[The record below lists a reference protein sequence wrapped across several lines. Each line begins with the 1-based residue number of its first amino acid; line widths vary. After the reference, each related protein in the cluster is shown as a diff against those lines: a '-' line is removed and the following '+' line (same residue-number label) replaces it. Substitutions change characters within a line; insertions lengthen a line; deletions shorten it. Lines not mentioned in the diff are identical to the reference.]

1 MITRRDLYRFGANVL
16 GGLFTLGLAAPG
28 AAYILSP
35 LRGRSKADAFHPLA
49 RLSDL
54 KEGVPREF
62 TVLDERRDAWVKYPR
77 EPVGSVWL
85 IRRYEEGDEV
95 VIAYSAECPHLG
107 CAVSLAPDC
116 QSFHCPCHQSRFDLD
131 GRPINAVPPREM
143 DRLDV
148 QLSTD
153 PDPEVRVKFQ
163 RFRSM
168 KRKKVPLA

>member
-16 GGLFTLGLAAPG
+16 GGLFALGLAAPG

-49 RLSDL
+49 RLRDL
-54 KEGVPREF
+54 KEGVPRAF
-62 TVLDERRDAWVKYPR
+62 RVLDERQDAWVKYPR

-85 IRRYEEGDEV
+85 IRQSEG

-107 CAVSLAPDC
+107 CAVSLAPDS

-131 GRPINAVPPREM
+131 GRPINAVPPRGM

-168 KRKKVPLA
+168 NRKKVPRA